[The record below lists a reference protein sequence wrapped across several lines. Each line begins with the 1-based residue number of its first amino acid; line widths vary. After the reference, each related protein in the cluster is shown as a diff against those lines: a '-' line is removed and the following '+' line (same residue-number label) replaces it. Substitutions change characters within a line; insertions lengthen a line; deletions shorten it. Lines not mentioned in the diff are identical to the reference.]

1 LQKFLFLILFFNT
14 LIFADN
20 VITINTKDSYSIGKS
35 VAYFIDRSNKTT
47 LQEVQSKHFTNY
59 NKEIINFSFL
69 QPTYWFTFKL
79 KYDQDQ
85 IAKKWWLY
93 IDYPHLDFVS
103 LYILN
108 ENNETIFHQKG
119 GDLELIAKEQLRHNN
134 LLFSL
139 PKSSVEVYTYY
150 LRVETSGSVLLPLQ
164 IISNSKLLEESNF
177 AKILS
182 GLYYGILMILILY
195 TLVTFLAT
203 KEKVYGFYILFILSY
218 GLWQLSYDGLG
229 ILYFWGDSY
238 WMREKATVF
247 FIFTSTFFLLLFSK
261 TLLKAKLHM
270 PRYNRFLLE
279 PLTYI
284 AIIGIV
290 ASVVLPYK
298 YIIVLGSLLSIIVS
312 VSLFIGGL
320 IVLKKDYYS
329 IRLFVLGW
337 TIFLTATVLFVLSK
351 FNFIDGYIVMQYGQ
365 QIGSAIELTLFS
377 GALMQHFNN
386 LKNEYTKKLKDHN
399 KNLEEMVAQALQK
412 ERQND
417 QILIE
422 QSKLA
427 SMGEMIEQIA
437 HQWRQP
443 LNNIG
448 LINQD
453 FYFKKELNK
462 LQEEDYKRLHT
473 LIDTNISYMS
483 DTIDDF
489 RNYYTRNQAKEIYDL
504 HDAIGTILH
513 IVEATFKHYRIKI
526 SLDIEKNIYVYNIK
540 NELFQ
545 VFLNIL
551 NNAKDVLLS
560 QGITDKKITIRL
572 NKNRDFAFVK
582 IEDNGGGV
590 SEKIISKIFKPYF
603 TTKSQKN
610 GTGIGLYMSKEIIE
624 KNMLGTLEVENIN
637 EGCCFSIQLP
647 LHKKDS

>member
-1 LQKFLFLILFFNT
+1 MQKFLFLILFFNT

-624 KNMLGTLEVENIN
+624 KNMSGTLEVENIN

>member
-1 LQKFLFLILFFNT
+1 MQKFLFLILFFNT
-14 LIFADN
+14 LIFAQS
-20 VITINTKDSYSIGKS
+20 VITIDTKESYSIGKS
-35 VAYFIDRSNKTT
+35 VAYFVDKSNNTT
-47 LQEVQSKHFTNY
+47 LQEVQSKQFINY
-59 NKEIINFSFL
+59 DKEIINFSFL

-79 KYDQDQ
+79 KYDESQLGKQ
-85 IAKKWWLY
+85 WWLY

-119 GDLELIAKEQLRHNN
+119 GDLEVTAKEQLSHNN

-139 PKSSVEVYTYY
+139 PKSTSEVYTYY

-164 IISNSKLLEESNF
+164 VMSNSKLLESSNF

-182 GLYYGILMILILY
+182 GLYYGILMILMLY

-229 ILYFWGDSY
+229 ILYFWGENY
-238 WMREKATVF
+238 WMREKSTVF

-261 TLLKAKLHM
+261 TLLKAKQHM

-284 AIIGIV
+284 AIAGIV
-290 ASVVLPYK
+290 ASVILPYK

-337 TIFLTATVLFVLSK
+337 TIFLSATVLFVLSK
-351 FNFIDGYIVMQYGQ
+351 FNYIEGYIVMQYGQ

-399 KNLEEMVAQALQK
+399 KNLEEMVSKALQK

-453 FYFKKELNK
+453 FYFKKELNN
-462 LQEEDYKRLHT
+462 LEEEDYKRLHT

-489 RNYYTRNQAKEIYDL
+489 RNYYTRNQAKETYDL
-504 HDAIGTILH
+504 HDAISTILH
-513 IVEATFKHYRIKI
+513 IVEATFKHYRINI

-551 NNAKDVLLS
+551 NNAKDVLIS
-560 QGITDKKITIRL
+560 QEITEKKITIRL
-572 NKNRDFAFVK
+572 KKNSDFAFVE
-582 IEDNGGGV
+582 IEDNGGGI
-590 SEKIISKIFKPYF
+590 SEEIISKIFKPYF

-624 KNMLGTLEVENIN
+624 KNMQGTLKVENVA
-637 EGCCFSIQLP
+637 EGSCFRIELP
-647 LHKKDS
+647 LDKKEL